1 MARHTEAVCRLCRR
15 EGLKLFLKGDRCFKE
30 KCAFERRGYAPGQH
44 GRRRTKVQNY
54 GIQLR
59 EKQKVKRMYGVLE
72 RQFRSYFLT
81 AARSKGITGTNLLQ
95 TLERRL
101 DNIVYRLGFASSR
114 SMARQLVAHGHI
126 QIDGRKVSVPSALV
140 KPGSLVA
147 LREKSRKNEQIKICL
162 DTAKGRGVPAW
173 LELDADE
180 FQGTVRQLPQREEIT
195 MPIQEQLIVELYS
208 K

>member
-1 MARHTEAVCRLCRR
+1 MARNTGAVCRLCRR

-72 RQFRSYFLT
+72 RQFRGYFAR

-101 DNIVYRLGFASSR
+101 DNVVYRLGFASSR
-114 SMARQLVAHGHI
+114 SMARQLVSHGHI
-126 QIDGRKVSVPSALV
+126 RVNGRKMSIPSALV
-140 KPGSLVA
+140 KPGSVIA
-147 LREKSRKNEQIKICL
+147 LREKSRKNEQIKICV

-173 LELDADE
+173 LELDADQ
-180 FQGTVRQLPQREEIT
+180 FQGTVRQLPERDDIL

>member
-1 MARHTEAVCRLCRR
+1 MARITGAVCRLCRR

-72 RQFRSYFLT
+72 RQFRGYFVR
-81 AARSKGITGTNLLQ
+81 AARSKGITGATLLQ

-101 DNIVYRLGFASSR
+101 DNVVYRLGFASSR
-114 SMARQLVAHGHI
+114 SMARQLVSHGHI
-126 QIDGRKVSVPSALV
+126 QVNGRKMSVPSALV
-140 KPGSLVA
+140 KPGNIVA

-173 LELDADE
+173 LELDADQ
-180 FQGTVRQLPQREEIT
+180 FQGTVRQLPTRDEIL